1 MLGMYF
7 SEFFVKAQ
15 LFWEGHKNLELSP
28 TWFDVY
34 SKFLWPSQ
42 KSWTLPFRCVP
53 KSKCGGNKVSRRSSG
68 ILGLQIAAADEA
80 KCDNDSDVC
89 CSEKEI
95 TQECSDYAQDGY
107 KCVSTCYDVPQDF
120 PSKDERKTII
130 SPYLPK
136 VLKSIIFPEELSICQ
151 QRGGW
156 GQKHVNFYWF
166 SVLFV
171 LK

>member
-1 MLGMYF
+1 
-7 SEFFVKAQ
+7 V
-15 LFWEGHKNLELSP
+15 N
-28 TWFDVY
+28 
-34 SKFLWPSQ
+34 FLL
-42 KSWTLPFRCVP
+42 TFRCVP

-68 ILGLQIAAADEA
+68 ILGLQVAAADEA

-136 VLKSIIFPEELSICQ
+136 VLQSIIFPDKPSIGQ

-156 GQKHVNFYWF
+156 VGSKTCQFLLIFSTVYVGGPKKGQNM
-166 SVLFV
+166 LM
-171 LK
+171 